1 MAGVGFALSGALPLD
16 GTRAVDLL
24 EDVIDAGYAPVLST
38 EVCATSA
45 LGLTAALAARR
56 PGVPLGTGI
65 VPLAAAT
72 DSSIAMGAAT
82 AASLSGTT
90 YYLGVGT
97 STEQIVGGWHGGTYD
112 ASVTGTRER
121 LMNLRAVLD
130 GSRRGSF
137 ALPKPPG
144 RQVRILLG
152 ALGPRMVELG
162 MTDGD
167 GVIVNF
173 TPPDTLPAPAA
184 DKTVLAYVWVLVDD
198 ESEGRA
204 RRDLTGYC
212 LAAPYARHFTSL
224 GYGEVVALITE
235 LAGQRR
241 LREAPDAL
249 PAEFVSTFYATL
261 DRLPGRCSDY
271 RNAGATPVLL
281 PVTGPEPDSLLA
293 GLSAM
298 HPGQGPRRDA
308 GRPARRVRGD
318 RHHRSQGVDPR
329 VT

>member
-1 MAGVGFALSGALPLD
+1 MEGVGFALSGAMPLD
-16 GTRAVDLL
+16 GAGAVALL
-24 EDVIDAGYAPVLST
+24 EEVIDEGYAPVLST

-45 LGLTAALAARR
+45 LALTAALAARR

-65 VPLAAAT
+65 VALPAAT

-112 ASVTGTRER
+112 PSVVGTRER
-121 LMNLRAVLD
+121 LTSLRAILD
-130 GSRRGSF
+130 GGRRGSF
-137 ALPKPPG
+137 AMPKPPG
-144 RQVRILLG
+144 QQVRILLG

-162 MTDGD
+162 MSDGD

-173 TPPDTLPAPAA
+173 TPPETLPAPTSG
-184 DKTVLAYVWVLVDD
+184 KTVLAYVWVLVDG

-204 RRDLTGYC
+204 RRDLTAYC

-224 GYGEVVALITE
+224 GYGDVVDHVTAL
-235 LAGQRR
+235 ASQRH
-241 LREAPDAL
+241 LREAPEAL
-249 PAEFVSTFYATL
+249 PADFVHRFYAGV
-261 DRLPGRCSDY
+261 DRLPELCAAY
-271 RNAGATPVLL
+271 VNAGATAVLL

-293 GLSAM
+293 GLPPLLAI
-298 HPGQGPRRDA
+298 
-308 GRPARRVRGD
+308 
-318 RHHRSQGVDPR
+318 
-329 VT
+329 

>member
-1 MAGVGFALSGALPLD
+1 MAEVGFALSGALPLD
-16 GTRAVDLL
+16 GASAVHLL
-24 EDVIDAGYAPVLST
+24 AEVIDAGYAPILST

-65 VPLAAAT
+65 IPLPAAT

-97 STEQIVGGWHGGTYD
+97 STEQIVGGWHQAAYD
-112 ASVTGTRER
+112 ATVSGTRGR
-121 LMNLRAVLD
+121 LTSLRAILD
-130 GSRRGSF
+130 GERRGSF

-144 RQVRILLG
+144 DQVRVLLG

-162 MTDGD
+162 MTDAD

-173 TPPDTLPAPAA
+173 APPDSLPRPVTGR
-184 DKTVLAYVWVLVDD
+184 TVLAYVWVLVDD

-204 RRDLTGYC
+204 RRDLTAYC

-224 GYGEVVALITE
+224 GYGEVVSE
-235 LAGQRR
+235 VGSLASQRR
-241 LREAPDAL
+241 LREAPAAL
-249 PAEFVSTFYATL
+249 PADFVDRFYTRH
-261 DRLPGRCSDY
+261 DRLPDVCSAYGR
-271 RNAGATPVLL
+271 AGATPILL
-281 PVTGPEPDSLLA
+281 PVTGPEPTSLLTSLPA
-293 GLSAM
+293 A
-298 HPGQGPRRDA
+298 HP
-308 GRPARRVRGD
+308 
-318 RHHRSQGVDPR
+318 
-329 VT
+329 